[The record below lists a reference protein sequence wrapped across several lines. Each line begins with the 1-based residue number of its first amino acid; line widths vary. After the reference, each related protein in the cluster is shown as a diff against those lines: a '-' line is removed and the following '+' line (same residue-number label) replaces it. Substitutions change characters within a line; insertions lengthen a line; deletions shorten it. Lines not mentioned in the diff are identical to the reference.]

1 MSQSGIL
8 PSLVFFFFFLSG
20 LSGLIYQVIW
30 VRELGTAFGNTI
42 HSASLVVAI
51 FMLGLGCGSVI
62 AGRWADRRYSTAP
75 DSLLRTYGY
84 TELLIAALGLGV
96 SLILPATGALA
107 ARSSWY
113 IVDQAGWSVLST
125 ESYVARGVMAF
136 VLLGPPA
143 LLMGATLTL
152 LVRHLVRRDVAAS
165 GGWKIALL
173 YGINTAGAAAG
184 AFLTDFALVP
194 AVGLRTT
201 QFVAVVLNLVA
212 GVGAIVQSRPRIV
225 RPAKAGRYSRKAHVP
240 AAIGPTSAQS
250 GVASAQ
256 SGVASGFSRTSVG
269 TEAVLWTSLALALS
283 GFAAMGLEIL
293 WLRHFTLLLGG
304 FRAVFSLVLTI
315 VLAGIGVGAY
325 VGGGISRR
333 VASPA
338 RALMVVQ
345 SLLVVLVLL
354 GLAAN
359 SFDAIAAARVAGLP
373 ELWFNA
379 RPMLAEI
386 ALPAV
391 LMGAAFPLANAVVQ
405 HAEPA
410 VGSRAGILYL
420 ANTAGAVL
428 GSLAAGFVLLPRFGV
443 QGTATFL
450 VFAAGLT
457 IAPLYLAASVVPGT
471 RSRTTLTAIAALAVV
486 CVAIDAW
493 LRLPEHYLVQR
504 SLATVSAPERLL
516 AVREGLTETL
526 AITEVPG
533 RGRSL
538 LTNGHAMSS
547 TAPLDQRYMRALVH
561 IPLLS
566 MPSPRRV
573 LVVGFGVGNSTQAA
587 TLHSSVQC
595 VEVADVSR
603 QILQVANY
611 FRAANGDI
619 LRNPRVHVYV
629 NDGRQHLAMQPEGSY
644 DLITLEPPPIAHAGV
659 GALYSREF
667 YSLARSR
674 LKSGGYLSQW
684 LPAYQVPPET
694 SLAMVRAFVDVFPQS
709 VLLSGMQAEL
719 LLVGTTADRLEIDPA
734 VVARTLEREPDV
746 LEDLRRVDLGSVK
759 EIVGT
764 FLGSPETLARA
775 THGRTSVSDD
785 RPLQEYGVSSVLATG
800 TSGVPAALVD
810 LPAAAAWCPRC
821 FNGEQSTP
829 AAAGL
834 EAYLVLMDEA
844 YHSGSTKKA
853 GPPILGSH
861 YLGTILPDTDAVHN
875 IVGVT
880 LLEERRFEEAAAEF
894 REALRRRP
902 DSPDANRNLGTALA
916 ATGHTQEAI
925 EYLERAV
932 TLAPGNDFARREL
945 DEARRRR

>member
-1 MSQSGIL
+1 M
-8 PSLVFFFFFLSG
+8 
-20 LSGLIYQVIW
+20 
-30 VRELGTAFGNTI
+30 

-51 FMLGLGCGSVI
+51 FMLGLGSGGFL
-62 AGRWADRRYSTAP
+62 AGRWADSRYGDAP
-75 DSLLRTYGY
+75 DSVLRSYGY
-84 TELLIAALGLGV
+84 TELLIALLGLGV
-96 SLILPATGALA
+96 SLVLPSAGALA
-107 ARSSWY
+107 ARSSSY
-113 IVDQAGWSVLST
+113 VIDQSGWFVLSAG
-125 ESYVARGVMAF
+125 SYVTRGVAALI
-136 VLLGPPA
+136 LLGPPA

-152 LVRHLVRRDVAAS
+152 LVRHLVRHEVAAES
-165 GGWKIALL
+165 GWKIALL
-173 YGINTAGAAAG
+173 YGVNTAGAAAG

-194 AVGLRTT
+194 AIGLQMT
-201 QFVAVVLNLVA
+201 QFVAVALNVVA
-212 GVGAIVQSRPRIV
+212 GAGAI
-225 RPAKAGRYSRKAHVP
+225 AL
-240 AAIGPTSAQS
+240 
-250 GVASAQ
+250 
-256 SGVASGFSRTSVG
+256 SRTYVVTRSYVVSGLSRTRSGPPEGGHHVQGPRVGG
-269 TEAVLWTSLALALS
+269 TEAVFWTSLALALS

-315 VLAGIGVGAY
+315 VLAGIGAGAY
-325 VGGGISRR
+325 VGGSVGRR
-333 VASPA
+333 VVSPE
-338 RALMVVQ
+338 RALMIGQTLFVI
-345 SLLVVLVLL
+345 LVLA

-359 SFDAIAAARVAGLP
+359 SFDAISAARGAGLS

-379 RPMLAEI
+379 RPMLLEI
-386 ALPAV
+386 GLPAL
-391 LMGAAFPLANAVVQ
+391 LMGAVFPLANAVVQ
-405 HAEPA
+405 HADPA

-428 GSLAAGFVLLPRFGV
+428 GSLAAGYLLLPRFGV
-443 QGTATFL
+443 QGTATVL
-450 VFAAGLT
+450 VFASGLT
-457 IAPLYLAASVVPGT
+457 LAPLYLAASAAGT
-471 RSRTTLTAIAALAVV
+471 RGRTTATAIVALVV
-486 CVAIDAW
+486 VGVAIDAW

-504 SLATVSAPERLL
+504 SLPAVASPERLL

-526 AITEVPG
+526 AITEIPG

-538 LTNGHAMSS
+538 LTNGHSMSS

-566 MPSPRRV
+566 MEAPTAPRRV
-573 LVVGFGVGNSTQAA
+573 LVIGFGVGNSTQAA
-587 TLHSSVQC
+587 TLYSSVQC
-595 VEVADVSR
+595 VDVADVSR
-603 QILQVANY
+603 QILEHANY
-611 FRAANGDI
+611 FRAANGDV
-619 LRNPRVHVYV
+619 LRNPRVHVFV
-629 NDGRQHLAMQPEGSY
+629 NDGRQHLSMQPEGSY
-644 DLITLEPPPIAHAGV
+644 DLITLEPPPIAQAGS

-667 YSLARSR
+667 YSLARTR
-674 LKSGGYLSQW
+674 LKPGGYLSQW

-694 SLAMVRAFVDVFPQS
+694 SLAMARAFIDVFPHA

-719 LLVGTTADRLEIDPA
+719 LLIGTTGDRLEIDPA
-734 VVARTLEREPDV
+734 TIARTLEREPEV
-746 LEDLRRVDLGSVK
+746 LADLRRVDLGSVK

-775 THGRTSVSDD
+775 THDSMPVSDD
-785 RPLQEYGVSSVLATG
+785 RPLQEYGVRSVLAIG
-800 TSGVPAALVD
+800 PSGVPAALVD

-821 FNGEQSTP
+821 FNGEQAAP
-829 AAAGL
+829 AAPGL
-834 EAYLVLMDEA
+834 DAYLALMDEA
-844 YHSGSTKKA
+844 YHSSSTEKG

-925 EYLERAV
+925 EYLEKAV

-945 DEARRRR
+945 EETRRRR

>member
-1 MSQSGIL
+1 ML
-8 PSLVFFFFFLSG
+8 LFLFFLSG

-107 ARSSWY
+107 ARSSSY
-113 IVDQAGWSVLST
+113 VVDQTGWSVLSAG
-125 ESYVARGVMAF
+125 SYVARGVMAF

-173 YGINTAGAAAG
+173 YGVNTAGAAAG

-201 QFVAVVLNLVA
+201 QFVAVALNVVA
-212 GVGAIVQSRPRIV
+212 GVGAIVLSRRRIV
-225 RPAKAGRYSRKAHVP
+225 RPAKAGRYSQKYVV
-240 AAIGPTSAQS
+240 S
-250 GVASAQ
+250 GS
-256 SGVASGFSRTSVG
+256 SRTKSGPPKGGHYVHGAAAG

-333 VASPA
+333 IASPA

-391 LMGAAFPLANAVVQ
+391 LMGAAFPLANALVQ
-405 HAEPA
+405 HAESA

-450 VFAAGLT
+450 VFAASLT
-457 IAPLYLAASVVPGT
+457 IAPLYLA
-471 RSRTTLTAIAALAVV
+471 
-486 CVAIDAW
+486 
-493 LRLPEHYLVQR
+493 
-504 SLATVSAPERLL
+504 
-516 AVREGLTETL
+516 
-526 AITEVPG
+526 
-533 RGRSL
+533 
-538 LTNGHAMSS
+538 
-547 TAPLDQRYMRALVH
+547 
-561 IPLLS
+561 
-566 MPSPRRV
+566 
-573 LVVGFGVGNSTQAA
+573 
-587 TLHSSVQC
+587 
-595 VEVADVSR
+595 
-603 QILQVANY
+603 
-611 FRAANGDI
+611 
-619 LRNPRVHVYV
+619 
-629 NDGRQHLAMQPEGSY
+629 
-644 DLITLEPPPIAHAGV
+644 
-659 GALYSREF
+659 
-667 YSLARSR
+667 
-674 LKSGGYLSQW
+674 
-684 LPAYQVPPET
+684 
-694 SLAMVRAFVDVFPQS
+694 
-709 VLLSGMQAEL
+709 
-719 LLVGTTADRLEIDPA
+719 
-734 VVARTLEREPDV
+734 
-746 LEDLRRVDLGSVK
+746 
-759 EIVGT
+759 
-764 FLGSPETLARA
+764 
-775 THGRTSVSDD
+775 
-785 RPLQEYGVSSVLATG
+785 
-800 TSGVPAALVD
+800 
-810 LPAAAAWCPRC
+810 
-821 FNGEQSTP
+821 
-829 AAAGL
+829 
-834 EAYLVLMDEA
+834 
-844 YHSGSTKKA
+844 
-853 GPPILGSH
+853 
-861 YLGTILPDTDAVHN
+861 
-875 IVGVT
+875 
-880 LLEERRFEEAAAEF
+880 
-894 REALRRRP
+894 
-902 DSPDANRNLGTALA
+902 
-916 ATGHTQEAI
+916 
-925 EYLERAV
+925 
-932 TLAPGNDFARREL
+932 
-945 DEARRRR
+945 

>member
-1 MSQSGIL
+1 
-8 PSLVFFFFFLSG
+8 VFLGVLFLLFFLSG

-62 AGRWADRRYSTAP
+62 AGSWADRRYGTAP
-75 DSLLRTYGY
+75 DSLLRSYGY
-84 TELLIAALGLGV
+84 TELLIAALSLGV
-96 SLILPATGALA
+96 SLVLPAAGALA
-107 ARSSWY
+107 A
-113 IVDQAGWSVLST
+113 GWSSYVIDRSGWYVLS
-125 ESYVARGVMAF
+125 EASYVARGVITL

-152 LVRHLVRRDVAAS
+152 LVRHLVRRDVAS
-165 GGWKIALL
+165 EGGWKIALL
-173 YGINTAGAAAG
+173 YGVNTAGAAAG

-194 AVGLRTT
+194 AVGLRATEL
-201 QFVAVVLNLVA
+201 VAVALNVVA
-212 GVGAIVQSRPRIV
+212 GVGAIALSRRVV
-225 RPAKAGRYSRKAHVP
+225 RSGFSRTP
-240 AAIGPTSAQS
+240 PN
-250 GVASAQ
+250 
-256 SGVASGFSRTSVG
+256 VASGFSRAG
-269 TEAVLWTSLALALS
+269 AGAEAVFWTSLALTLA
-283 GFAAMGLEIL
+283 GFAGMGLEIL

-325 VGGGISRR
+325 VGGGVSRR
-333 VASPA
+333 VTSPA
-338 RALMVVQ
+338 RALMVAQ
-345 SLLVVLVLL
+345 ALFVVLVLV

-359 SFDAIAAARVAGLP
+359 SFDSIAAARVAGLP

-379 RPMLAEI
+379 RPMLLEI
-386 ALPAV
+386 ALPAL
-391 LMGAAFPLANAVVQ
+391 LMGAAFPLANAIVQ
-405 HAEPA
+405 QAEPA
-410 VGSRAGILYL
+410 VGRRAGILYL
-420 ANTAGAVL
+420 GNTMGAVL
-428 GSLAAGFVLLPRFGV
+428 GSLAAGYVLLPRFGV
-443 QGTATFL
+443 QGTATVL

-457 IAPLYLAASVVPGT
+457 LAPLYFASSAVPGT
-471 RSRTTLTAIAALAVV
+471 RSRTMVTAIAALVIV

-504 SLATVSAPERLL
+504 SLSAVSAPERLL
-516 AVREGLTETL
+516 AVREGLTEAL

-538 LTNGHAMSS
+538 ITNGHAMSS

-566 MPSPRRV
+566 MPAPRRV
-573 LVVGFGVGNSTQAA
+573 LVIGFGVGNSTQAA

-603 QILQVANY
+603 QILEHANY
-611 FRAANGDI
+611 FRDANANV
-619 LRNPRVHVYV
+619 LRNSRVHVFV
-629 NDGRQHLAMQPEGSY
+629 NDGRQHLAMQPDASY

-667 YSLARSR
+667 YSLARTR

-694 SLAMVRAFVDVFPQS
+694 SLAMVRAFVDIFPQS
-709 VLLSGMQAEL
+709 VLLSGMQSEL
-719 LLVGTTADRLEIDPA
+719 LLIGTTGDRLEIDPA
-734 VVARTLEREPDV
+734 RIARTLEREPDV
-746 LEDLRRVDLGSVK
+746 LADLRRVDLGTVK

-775 THGRTSVSDD
+775 THDALSVSDD
-785 RPLQEYGVSSVLATG
+785 RPLQEYRVRSVLATS

-810 LPAAAAWCPRC
+810 LPAAVAWCPRC

-834 EAYLVLMDEA
+834 DAYLALMDEA
-844 YHSGSTKKA
+844 YHSPFDFAQGKPGGTRR
-853 GPPILGSH
+853 ILGSA
-861 YLGTILPDTDAVHN
+861 YLGAILPDTDAVHN

-880 LLEERRFEEAAAEF
+880 LLEEGRFDEAAAEF

-902 DSPDANRNLGTALA
+902 DSPDANRNLGSALA
-916 ATGHTQEAI
+916 ATGHTREAI
-925 EYLERAV
+925 EYLEKAV
-932 TLAPGNDFARREL
+932 ALAPGNEFARREL
-945 DEARRRR
+945 DEARHRR